1 MVKVGYIHLNT
12 AKNNNAAKYLR
23 RQQSRRIASKKKH
36 QIVTTVTGDYVLN
49 YKALT
54 QHCAKVA
61 NRITKKHFKNS

>member
-23 RQQSRRIASKKKH
+23 RQQSRRIAAKKRN
-36 QIVTTVTGDYVLN
+36 QIITELTGDYVLN

-61 NRITKKHFKNS
+61 NRITKKTF